1 MHREVA
7 WSLSMPARPV
17 TGVVPCLH
25 GKGADHRFA
34 FDKIHLP
41 DVVELLKA
49 PLEIAAVDG
58 GRDSNW
64 HPTTDGTNGLAMV
77 DEEFVPIVQAGT
89 GCQRAAVLG
98 WSVGAYPPS
107 PWTAP
112 PISTVSTCSPKSAA
126 GAHHGTGGLRSGKLG
141 KQQVPGHDRPSW
153 GPSWARHR
161 KEDAGGMAAVVAQ
174 APGSSQRGTGG
185 QRDPRR
191 DLPHTACRGTEQ
203 PVKRRQPRRD

>member
-1 MHREVA
+1 MESLAMHREVA

-112 PISTVSTCSPKSAA
+112 PISTVSTCSPKSA
-126 GAHHGTGGLRSGKLG
+126 GW
-141 KQQVPGHDRPSW
+141 RPSRYRW
-153 GPSWARHR
+153 IAVGEAR
-161 KEDAGGMAAVVAQ
+161 E
-174 APGSSQRGTGG
+174 
-185 QRDPRR
+185 
-191 DLPHTACRGTEQ
+191 
-203 PVKRRQPRRD
+203 